1 MRRFFRIVFLAL
13 VLVLVFLVS
22 ALTAMRFA
30 IHGRET
36 SVPSFVGLTMADAE
50 RQATAGG
57 LMLEYEGRFYSADVP
72 EGRIISQ
79 LPPAGEKVRRG
90 WRVRLAQSLG
100 PQRVTIP
107 NVVGQ
112 SPRAA
117 EINLTRRGLEMGS
130 VASVRLS
137 GVPPAQVVA
146 QSPAAGA
153 VGITSPKVN
162 LLETAEP
169 ENTPTYYVMPDF
181 VGHRFG
187 DATAAMAESGFHL
200 GNVRVVSGAPAGAR
214 AKPLATDVITVQS
227 PSAGQKVGEGGAISF
242 DLAR

>member
-1 MRRFFRIVFLAL
+1 MGRFFRIVFLAL

-22 ALTAMRFA
+22 AMTAMRFA

-36 SVPSFVGLTMADAE
+36 SVPSFVGLTTADAE
-50 RQATAGG
+50 RQAAASG
-57 LMLEYEGRFYSADVP
+57 LVLEYEGSFYSADVP
-72 EGRIISQ
+72 DGRIVSQ
-79 LPPAGEKVRRG
+79 LPPNGEKVRRG

-107 NVVGQ
+107 DVVGQ

-117 EINLTRRGLEMGS
+117 QINLTRRGLEMGS

-137 GVPPAQVVA
+137 GVPSAQVLA

-153 VGITSPKVN
+153 VGITSPKIN

-169 ENTPTYYVMPDF
+169 ESAPNYYVMPNF

-187 DATAAMAESGFHL
+187 EATAALAESGFHL
-200 GNVRVVSGAPAGAR
+200 GKVRIVSGVPAGAR
-214 AKPLATDVITVQS
+214 AKPIATDVITFQS
-227 PSAGQKVGEGGAISF
+227 PSAGQKVGEGGACSF
-242 DLAR
+242 DLTR